1 MPLTESGGKEGLRL
15 VTIPAARA
23 VIKCI
28 PQIFG
33 IGANWPESDLEASSL
48 RRIRRDGL
56 QDDLVNGR
64 AGFRGTLNFTQE
76 N

>member
-33 IGANWPESDLEASSL
+33 IGANWPESDLEA
-48 RRIRRDGL
+48 
-56 QDDLVNGR
+56 
-64 AGFRGTLNFTQE
+64 
-76 N
+76 

>member
-1 MPLTESGGKEGLRL
+1 MPLTESGGEEGLPL
-15 VTIPAARA
+15 VTTPAGWA

-64 AGFRGTLNFTQE
+64 AGLRGTLGFTQE